1 MISDFGNFDYIIVG
15 AGSAGCV
22 LANRLSKDNKVN
34 VLLLEAGGNDWN
46 PWIHIPAGYFRTLH
60 NPATDWCYKTTPEP
74 ALNGRSIEW
83 PRGKVLGGSSSING
97 LLYIRGQD
105 SDYNYWRQ
113 LGNKGWSASD
123 VLPYFKRAECHSL
136 GSSKFHGEGGPLSV
150 ELARNERKISD
161 ALISGAEE
169 LGIPK
174 NKDFNGENQE
184 GAGYFQTTTKN
195 GRRCSAAVAYLNPA
209 KKRPNLTIVTHAHAE
224 KLIYSADDNANVSGV
239 SF

>member
-83 PRGKVLGGSSSING
+83 PRGKVLGGSIAGAHVAFEEGRGCMLQKGAFRAFRAG
-97 LLYIRGQD
+97 L
-105 SDYNYWRQ
+105 
-113 LGNKGWSASD
+113 
-123 VLPYFKRAECHSL
+123 
-136 GSSKFHGEGGPLSV
+136 
-150 ELARNERKISD
+150 
-161 ALISGAEE
+161 
-169 LGIPK
+169 
-174 NKDFNGENQE
+174 
-184 GAGYFQTTTKN
+184 
-195 GRRCSAAVAYLNPA
+195 
-209 KKRPNLTIVTHAHAE
+209 
-224 KLIYSADDNANVSGV
+224 
-239 SF
+239 